1 MNEKKKK
8 GYSPFLGSRK
18 EQPLVDHMYRD
29 SGVLDP
35 KFVKQTIKNEVRLF
49 KERQKELG
57 RMREEAGRRD
67 AESIYQ
73 RQMQRFE
80 AERKLI
86 NDRIN
91 KLKNSRVVD

>member
-1 MNEKKKK
+1 MNGTKKK

-35 KFVKQTIKNEVRLF
+35 KFVKQTIKNEVR
-49 KERQKELG
+49 

-67 AESIYQ
+67 AESNYQ
-73 RQMQRFE
+73 RQMQKFE
-80 AERKLI
+80 AERKLL
-86 NDRIN
+86 NDKIN
-91 KLKNSRVVD
+91 KLKNSRVID

>member
-35 KFVKQTIKNEVRLF
+35 KFVKQTIKNEVKLF
-49 KERQKELG
+49 KQNQIELQ
-57 RMREEAGRRD
+57 RMREEAGRRH
-67 AESIYQ
+67 AESNYQ
-73 RQMQRFE
+73 RQMQKFE

-91 KLKNSRVVD
+91 KLKNSRVID

>member
-1 MNEKKKK
+1 MNGTKKK

-49 KERQKELG
+49 KERQKEL
-57 RMREEAGRRD
+57 
-67 AESIYQ
+67 
-73 RQMQRFE
+73 
-80 AERKLI
+80 L
-86 NDRIN
+86 
-91 KLKNSRVVD
+91 

>member
-35 KFVKQTIKNEVRLF
+35 KFVKQTIKNEVKLF
-49 KERQKELG
+49 KQSQIELQ
-57 RMREEAGRRD
+57 RMREEAGRRQ
-67 AESIYQ
+67 AESNYQ
-73 RQMQRFE
+73 RQMQKFE

-91 KLKNSRVVD
+91 KLKNSRVID